1 MENVKYI
8 LIISQY
14 YYSHHCFAVSA
25 DEEDFREKA
34 LTLIEMLEDYKRSEN
49 NQREYKYGYPRDEAY
64 TDISVRWNVNDAGD
78 IYFIPCRSISEVLG
92 QAAEYNTD
100 YMLATRYKG
109 MPKKQREKI
118 ETEIYKHH
126 NFDKIEN
133 IVLNNF
139 EII

>member
-8 LIISQY
+8 LIVSQY

-25 DEEDFREKA
+25 DEENFREKA
-34 LTLIEMLEDYKRSEN
+34 LTLIEMLEDYKRDEN
-49 NQREYKYGYPRDEAY
+49 NQKEYKYGYPRDEAY
-64 TDISVRWNVNDAGD
+64 TDISVRWNVNDTGD
-78 IYFIPCRSISEVLG
+78 IYFIPCRSISDVIK

-100 YMLATRYKG
+100 YILAARYKG

-118 ETEIYKHH
+118 EAEIFKHH
-126 NFDKIEN
+126 QFGKIEK
-133 IVLNNF
+133 IVLDNF